1 MTRDNL
7 CLKGNSWFATLIRP
21 ALLHPLPPAREAQAR
36 RRLSTKNKNC
46 PLPQTQDLQDVW
58 GEIHIFP
65 QQKPTHS
72 IIVSLLKLA
81 QYSEQNSFNMPNELG
96 GEIHS
101 CSDPG
106 SCAVRYLG
114 RRSDSPSN
122 QFNVQDSERILDW
135 NVVSAPYYSRRI
147 LSLGWIDIF
156 DVSIALQ
163 LDQGRGTGQCI
174 TVPIIIKIEPVR
186 RPEGYHYPMR
196 NPARPKFSLLP

>member
-1 MTRDNL
+1 MFGARFIYSHSRNQRILLLFL
-7 CLKGNSWFATLIRP
+7 CWNSLNIR
-21 ALLHPLPPAREAQAR
+21 
-36 RRLSTKNKNC
+36 SK
-46 PLPQTQDLQDVW
+46 
-58 GEIHIFP
+58 I
-65 QQKPTHS
+65 HS
-72 IIVSLLKLA
+72 ICPMSW
-81 QYSEQNSFNMPNELG
+81 

-106 SCAVRYLG
+106 SCAARYLG
-114 RRSDSPSN
+114 RRSDSHSN